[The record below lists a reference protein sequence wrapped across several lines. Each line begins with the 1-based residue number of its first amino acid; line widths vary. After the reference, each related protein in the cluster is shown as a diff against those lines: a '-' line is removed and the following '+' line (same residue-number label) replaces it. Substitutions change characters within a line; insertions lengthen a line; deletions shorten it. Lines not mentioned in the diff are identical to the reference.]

1 MADYEFNTTPGE
13 TISRELLI
21 AYLNTGTTAA
31 PVWSPLGKRTTDSS
45 EEFDWGEETSQDVL
59 GNTFTTMKKPTIT
72 QSFDPWDLD
81 GGDAAQAKIHKLA
94 VVEQNA
100 AALTNQDMMIAHF
113 YTTAKGNTGSFAE
126 RYSSCMVKP
135 NSLGGEGG
143 GNIGMPVDVTYG
155 GTRTL
160 GAVTKAGDGTVT
172 FTPESGVAATSYA
185 AHSTKNTSSGSDE

>member
-1 MADYEFNTTPGE
+1 MADYTFNTTPGE

-21 AYLNTGTTAA
+21 AYLNTGTEAA

-45 EEFDWGEETSQDVL
+45 EEFDWGEETNQDIL

-94 VVEQNA
+94 IIEHNA
-100 AALTNQDMMIAHF
+100 SALTNQDMMIAHF
-113 YTTAKGNTGSFAE
+113 YTTSSGNTGSFAE

-155 GTRTL
+155 GTRTI
-160 GAVTKAGDGTVT
+160 GAATKGNDGTIT
-172 FTPESGVAATSYA
+172 FTPESEVASV
-185 AHSTKNTSSGSDE
+185 STFSTRNNKTSGSEE